1 MIGQLQKELGI
12 ERVRPVMMFRRLF
25 VFLAFVLPLLL
36 PVAGQAQ
43 ELHELFEERC
53 GRCHEH
59 AGPFARESLIVTDGQ
74 VMGRASGQEVGLFL
88 LGHYGRLTENEIE
101 ALRDLFRFQIISSG
115 LYEKR
120 CLNCHESAK
129 TLARS
134 RLLVREDRLVGR
146 YTGRDM
152 AEFLARHGRLSGS
165 EAIFMTEV
173 LRWQIEGGA
182 LPERFPEE

>member
-1 MIGQLQKELGI
+1 
-12 ERVRPVMMFRRLF
+12 MMFRRLLM
-25 VFLAFVLPLLL
+25 FLAFLLPLYL
-36 PVAGQAQ
+36 PASGQAQ

-59 AGPFARESLIVTDGQ
+59 AGPFARESLVIADGQ
-74 VMGRASGQEVGLFL
+74 VVGRASGQEVGVFL
-88 LGHYGRLTENEIE
+88 QGHYGHLTEGEIA

-120 CLNCHESAK
+120 CLACHESAK
-129 TLARS
+129 DLARS

-146 YTGRDM
+146 YTGRAM
-152 AEFLARHGRLSGS
+152 AEFLMRHGRLSKS
-165 EAIFMTEV
+165 EAVFMTEV

-182 LPERFPEE
+182 LPEVPASK